1 MIKKL
6 YTKTKIFFP
15 SPYVVRLDHE
25 EDDAIIVSSSYRSA
39 LKMARKNIH
48 GTWGY
53 CVPQYEIIRTISPD
67 QFNAMS
73 PMNQLNTLFIGAGEG
88 KMRSYWCFAD
98 EMDALQFRLAIG
110 TSATHVDMWPERF
123 FTIQE
128 VIKTD
133 ES

>member
-1 MIKKL
+1 MIKRL

-15 SPYVVRLDHE
+15 NPYVIRLDH
-25 EDDAIIVSSSYRSA
+25 DGPDSTVVSSSFRYA
-39 LKMARKNIH
+39 LKMARKNIQ

-53 CVPQYEIIRTISPD
+53 CEPEHEIIRTMPAVNV
-67 QFNAMS
+67 NAMNIQ
-73 PMNQLNTLFIGAGEG
+73 NQLQTVFSEIGEV

-98 EMDALQFRLAIG
+98 KIDALQFRLAVG
-110 TSATHVDMWPERF
+110 TTATHVNMWPERW

-128 VIKTD
+128 VAEAD

>member
-1 MIKKL
+1 MVKKL

-15 SPYVVRLDHE
+15 NPYVIRLDYNE
-25 EDDAIIVSSSYRSA
+25 LDTNIVSSSYRSA

-53 CVPQYEIIRTISPD
+53 CLPEYEVIGIISPD
-67 QFNAMS
+67 KFNAIS
-73 PMNQLNTLFIGAGEG
+73 YINQLS

-98 EMDALQFRLAIG
+98 EMDALQFCISVG
-110 TSATHVDMWPERF
+110 TSATRVDMWPERF

-128 VIKTD
+128 VVDID

>member
-1 MIKKL
+1 MIKRL

-15 SPYVVRLDHE
+15 NPYVVRLDHE
-25 EDDAIIVSSSYRSA
+25 EHDATIVSSSYRSA

-53 CVPQYEIIRTISPD
+53 CTPEHEIIRTISPSD
-67 QFNAMS
+67 FNAM
-73 PMNQLNTLFIGAGEG
+73 PVANQINALFQGAGDV

-98 EMDALQFRLAIG
+98 EMDALQFRLAVG
-110 TSATHVDMWPERF
+110 TAATHVNMWPERW

-128 VIKTD
+128 VAETD